1 MTAPHTSS
9 PSNGGLAVVATL
21 AAHGVDTVFGIPGT
35 HNLEFYR
42 HLHACGI
49 RAITPRHE
57 QGAGYAADAY
67 FVVSGKP
74 GVVITTSGPGLTN
87 VITAAA
93 TAYAESRPMLI
104 LSPGVPTG
112 LERADVGMLHE
123 TKDSSGALSHLLV
136 AAHRTRTAEGAAQA
150 VADAFALFGSSRPGP
165 VHIEVPLDVLEGGW
179 SGTAPAP
186 VPARPRPLDAGAL
199 DTAAEALA
207 GSVRPLIIAGG
218 GARAASARIT
228 ELARLLD
235 APVATTA
242 NGKGILDETDPLSLG
257 ADVRWPAVQQASR
270 EADVLLVLG
279 TEIADSDLWGG
290 LNGVQEDDAG
300 SASPEDRP
308 QTVIRC
314 DIDPDQLHKN
324 LRGHVLLLGDAQ
336 ACVDGLL
343 SRLDADTPVT
353 SASASGTGSSGT
365 TTAGTPTADSA
376 GTSAGASRSP
386 GASRAAAIRE
396 AVAQEFD
403 GTAIGARVTRLVQE
417 AAGPDVVI
425 AGDSS
430 RVTYDGSVHALTAR
444 TPDQLLYMPGFATL
458 GYGIPAAIGGQL
470 AAPGRAVACIVGDGA
485 AMFSIQ
491 EIVTAVELGQPIP
504 FVIVDNGGY
513 EEIEHQM
520 VERDIEPFA
529 VRLHRPDFALLAQSM
544 GAHGAT
550 VDAAAVEDLL
560 PDLVRTALAADR
572 PTLIHVR
579 DAFA

>member
-1 MTAPHTSS
+1 MTTSH
-9 PSNGGLAVVATL
+9 SNGGLAVVSAL
-21 AAHGVDTVFGIPGT
+21 ASHGVDTVFGIPGT

-42 HLHACGI
+42 HLRRCGI

-67 FVVSGKP
+67 YVVSGRP
-74 GVVITTSGPGLTN
+74 GVVLTTTGPGLTN

-93 TAYAESRPMLI
+93 TAYAESRPLLI

-112 LERADVGMLHE
+112 LERADIGMLHE

-150 VADAFALFGSSRPGP
+150 VADAFALFASARPGP

-179 SGTAPAP
+179 SGTAP
-186 VPARPRPLDAGAL
+186 VPLPHRPRPVDAAAL

-207 GSVRPLIIAGG
+207 GSVTPLIIAGG
-218 GARAASARIT
+218 GARGAAAQIT

-242 NGKGILDETDPLSLG
+242 NGKGILDETDPLAVG
-257 ADVRWPAVQQASR
+257 ANVRWPSVQQASR
-270 EADVLLVLG
+270 EADVLLVIG

-290 LNGVQEDDAG
+290 LIGVQDDARG

-308 QTVIRC
+308 QTVVRC

-343 SRLDADTPVT
+343 SRLDA
-353 SASASGTGSSGT
+353 
-365 TTAGTPTADSA
+365 GTPAA
-376 GTSAGASRSP
+376 GASVGASRSP
-386 GASRAAAIRE
+386 GASRAAAIRA

-458 GYGIPAAIGGQL
+458 GYGIPAAIGGRL
-470 AAPGRAVACIVGDGA
+470 AAPHRPVACIVGDGA

-491 EIVTAVELGQPIP
+491 EIVTAVELGLPIP

-550 VDAAAVEDLL
+550 VDAAAVEHLL
-560 PDLVRTALAADR
+560 PDLVRTALTADR

-579 DAFA
+579 DENA

>member
-1 MTAPHTSS
+1 MSATH
-9 PSNGGLAVVATL
+9 SNGGLAVISAL

-42 HLHACGI
+42 HLHRCGI

-67 FVVSGKP
+67 YVVSGRP
-74 GVVITTSGPGLTN
+74 GVVLTTSGPGLTN

-93 TAYAESRPMLI
+93 TAYAESRPLLI

-112 LERADVGMLHE
+112 LERADIGMLHE

-150 VADAFALFGSSRPGP
+150 VADAFALFAGARPGP

-179 SGTAPAP
+179 SGTAP
-186 VPARPRPLDAGAL
+186 VPLPHRPRPVDAAAL

-207 GSVRPLIIAGG
+207 GSVSPLIIAGG
-218 GARAASARIT
+218 GARGAAAQIT
-228 ELARLLD
+228 ALARLLD

-242 NGKGILDETDPLSLG
+242 NGKGVLDETDRLAVG
-257 ADVRWPAVQQASR
+257 ANVRWPSVQQASR
-270 EADVLLVLG
+270 EADVLLVIG

-290 LNGVQEDDAG
+290 LIGRRDEAPG
-300 SASPEDRP
+300 RP

-324 LRGHVLLLGDAQ
+324 LRGHVLLLGEAQ
-336 ACVDGLL
+336 TCIDGLL
-343 SRLDADTPVT
+343 SRLDTTAGDRRAGSRSDTADVT
-353 SASASGTGSSGT
+353 AAPDAATAPDASASPD
-365 TTAGTPTADSA
+365 AGV
-376 GTSAGASRSP
+376 SP
-386 GASRAAAIRE
+386 GAARAAALRD
-396 AVAQEFD
+396 ALATEFD
-403 GTAIGARVTRLVQE
+403 GTAVGARVTRLVQE
-417 AAGPDVVI
+417 AAGADVII

-430 RVTYDGSVHALTAR
+430 RVTYDGTVHALVAR
-444 TPDQLLYMPGFATL
+444 TPDQLLYMPGYATL
-458 GYGIPAAIGGQL
+458 GYGIPAAIGGRL

-491 EIVTAVELGQPIP
+491 ELATAVELRLPIP

-520 VERDIEPFA
+520 LERDIEPFA
-529 VRLHRPDFALLAQSM
+529 VRLHRPDFALLAESM
-544 GAHGAT
+544 GARGAT
-550 VDAAAVEDLL
+550 IDAEDLEVLL
-560 PDLVRTALAADR
+560 PQHIRAALTADG
-572 PTLIHVR
+572 PTVIHVR
-579 DAFA
+579 DEPA

>member
-1 MTAPHTSS
+1 MTAPHSNS

-199 DTAAEALA
+199 GTAAEALA

-218 GARAASARIT
+218 GARAASVRIT

-290 LNGVQEDDAG
+290 LIGVQEDTAG
-300 SASPEDRP
+300 SAASDDRP

-343 SRLDADTPVT
+343 SRLDAHTPVT

-365 TTAGTPTADSA
+365 SAAGTA

-430 RVTYDGSVHALTAR
+430 RVTYDGSVHALIAR

-458 GYGIPAAIGGQL
+458 GYGIPAAIGGRL
-470 AAPGRAVACIVGDGA
+470 AAPHRPVACIVGDGA

-491 EIVTAVELGQPIP
+491 EIVTAVELGLPIP

-579 DAFA
+579 DGFA